1 LARANAFD
9 QRVGLVQAD
18 RAAMVRATPR
28 WECMFEL
35 SDKWAPYLTSQP
47 ETGMGFQIVSIHLS
61 DGRMFE
67 DVVIDGGYITRI
79 GHSLDIPFV
88 KADIEKI
95 TVTHGSKLPRGF
107 WSQPPS
113 KD

>member
-1 LARANAFD
+1 MLA
-9 QRVGLVQAD
+9 
-18 RAAMVRATPR
+18 
-28 WECMFEL
+28 L
-35 SDKWAPYLTSQP
+35 SDKWASYLANLP
-47 ETGMGFQIVSIHLS
+47 ETGIGFQIVSVYLS

-67 DVVIDGGYITRI
+67 DVVIDCGRITRI

-88 KADIEKI
+88 EANIEKI

>member
-1 LARANAFD
+1 
-9 QRVGLVQAD
+9 
-18 RAAMVRATPR
+18 
-28 WECMFEL
+28 
-35 SDKWAPYLTSQP
+35 
-47 ETGMGFQIVSIHLS
+47 MGFQVVSIHLS

-67 DVVIDGGYITRI
+67 DVVIDSGYITRI
-79 GHSLDIPFV
+79 GHSLNIPFV
-88 KADIEKI
+88 EADIEKI